1 MADEKKEGILQVE
14 ALINEGNLKEAYSV
28 CNKLLLN
35 FPENGKIRSLQK
47 KIEKTV
53 YEQNLKIVK
62 SELDTLKPLWKE
74 KRYKEIVEKLESLKS
89 YVPGYGPIEKD
100 LFKAKKLYRDQLI
113 EGQKL
118 AVDDY
123 VKNIEKLIAE
133 NKFQEAIVESKKFL
147 AKIPGHEK
155 VALLEKKAKDLFV
168 VQKLKENEFL
178 LKSDK
183 FDEIEALL
191 KELIAVNPESG
202 KLKLLLE
209 KASKRQTVALSYE
222 KKDFVFQSFEHIKIL
237 AQKKKWE
244 KTIDALIEL
253 LKVDPG
259 NMNALELLDKARRK
273 FDRQLTGE
281 VIEKIFEL
289 QKKFKAQKLKNPQSF
304 IKL

>member
-1 MADEKKEGILQVE
+1 MSDERKDGVAQIETLIKEGD
-14 ALINEGNLKEAYSV
+14 LKTAYSV

-155 VALLEKKAKDLFV
+155 VVLLEKKAKDLFV

-183 FDEIEALL
+183 FDEIEVLL

-259 NMNALELLDKARRK
+259 NMNALELLDKARSK
-273 FDRQLTGE
+273 FDKQLTGE

-289 QKKFKAQKLKNPQSF
+289 QKKFKAQKLKTPKSF
-304 IKL
+304 IRL